1 MMPLSLAEKA
11 SLKKKLCNEKRNTMT
26 RQIDIYDTT
35 LRDGTQA
42 ENFNLSVTDK
52 IRISHKLDDMGIDYI
67 EGGWPGSN
75 PLAVEYFKAMQS
87 ETLKHAKLTAFGA
100 TRMFS
105 NSVEDDKTVQALLA
119 AKTPVITIFGK
130 SWDIHV
136 HDALRIELED
146 NLLIIEETLAYLKPH
161 VQELF
166 YDAEHFFDGFK
177 KNAEY
182 ALATLGK
189 AVDGGAECLVLCD
202 TNGGMLP
209 HELPPILERVQDFLK
224 DRNSDVELGIHAH
237 NDSETAVANSLLAL
251 SLGVKQV
258 QGTIN
263 GYGERC
269 GNGNLTSIIPAV
281 GLKMGYECEAVK
293 NIDKLYDTAMLVD
306 ELANLPHNKYQP
318 YVGRSAF
325 AHKGGIHVS
334 AVKRNPLCYEHI
346 EPEKVGNIR
355 RILISDQAGKSNV
368 VHKAKKFGIDL
379 DTKSPIVASIVK
391 ELKELENQGFQ
402 YEGAEASFELLMRRA
417 VGSHAHYF
425 TLNGFRAINSKRK
438 MDKPPETEATI
449 RVEVGGE
456 EVHTAAMGDGPVNA
470 LDKALRK
477 ALTQFYPA
485 LEEVELIDYKVR
497 VLSGEQ
503 GTGAR
508 VRVLVESK
516 DQYEQW
522 GTVGVSL
529 NIIEASWQALVDSI
543 NYKLMRDEKRNE
555 AQE

>member
-1 MMPLSLAEKA
+1 
-11 SLKKKLCNEKRNTMT
+11 MT
-26 RQIDIYDTT
+26 RKVQIYDTT

-42 ENFNLSVTDK
+42 ENFNLSVMDK
-52 IRISHKLDDMGIDYI
+52 IRISHKLDDLGVDYI

-75 PLAVEYFKAMQS
+75 PLAVEYFQAMQS
-87 ETLKHAKLTAFGA
+87 ENLKHTKLAAFGA

-105 NSVEDDKTVQALLA
+105 NPIEKDKSTQALLD

-136 HDALRIELED
+136 YDALRIELED
-146 NLLIIEETLAYLKPH
+146 NLLIIEETLSYLRPH
-161 VQELF
+161 VEKLF

-182 ALATLGK
+182 ALTTLGK
-189 AVDGGAECLVLCD
+189 AIDGGADCLILCD

-209 HELPPILERVQDFLK
+209 HEVQPIIVRVQQFIKERGANVD
-224 DRNSDVELGIHAH
+224 LGIHAH
-237 NDSETAVANSLLAL
+237 NDSDTAVANSLLAL
-251 SLGVKQV
+251 SLGVEQV
-258 QGTIN
+258 QGTMN

-269 GNGNLTSIIPAV
+269 GNANLTSVIPAL
-281 GLKMGYECEAVK
+281 GLKMDYQCKAVD
-293 NIDKLYDTAMLVD
+293 NIDKLYGASMLVD

-368 VHKAKKFGIDL
+368 VHKAQKFGIDI
-379 DTKSPIVASIVK
+379 DSSSPIVASIVA

-417 VGSHAHYF
+417 IGAQAHYF
-425 TLNGFRAINSKRK
+425 TLKGFRAINSKRK
-438 MDKPPETEATI
+438 MDEPPETEATI
-449 RVEVGGE
+449 RLEVAGQ

-470 LDKALRK
+470 LDRAMRK
-477 ALTQFYPA
+477 ALTRFYPA
-485 LEEVELIDYKVR
+485 LDEVELIDYKVR
-497 VLSGEQ
+497 VLSGQQ

-508 VRVLVESK
+508 VRVLIESR

-522 GTVGVSL
+522 GTVGVSR

-543 NYKLMRDEKRNE
+543 NYKLMRDEKRSAE
-555 AQE
+555 KE

>member
-1 MMPLSLAEKA
+1 
-11 SLKKKLCNEKRNTMT
+11 MT
-26 RQIDIYDTT
+26 KSVQIYDTT

-52 IRISHKLDDMGIDYI
+52 VRISHKLDELGIDFI

-75 PLAVEYFKAMQS
+75 PLAVEFFQTMQGQ
-87 ETLKHAKLTAFGA
+87 TLKHAQLTAFGS
-100 TRMFS
+100 TRLFS
-105 NSVEDDKTVQALLA
+105 NPCEKDKNLQALLD

-136 HDALRIELED
+136 YDALRIELED
-146 NLLIIEETLAYLKPH
+146 NLLIIEESLAYLKPH
-161 VQELF
+161 VQRLF

-177 KNAEY
+177 KNQDY
-182 ALATLGK
+182 ALASLDK
-189 AVDGGAECLVLCD
+189 AIIGGAECLVLCD

-209 HELPPILERVQDFLK
+209 HEVQPIIERVQQFIK
-224 DRNSDVELGIHAH
+224 ERGAKVELGIHAH

-258 QGTIN
+258 QGTMN

-269 GNGNLTSIIPAV
+269 GNGNLTSIIPAL
-281 GLKMGYECEAVK
+281 GIKMGYECEAIK
-293 NIDKLYDTAMLVD
+293 NIDKLYDAAMLVD

-334 AVKRNPLCYEHI
+334 AVKRNPMTYEHI
-346 EPEKVGNIR
+346 DPEQVGNIR

-368 VHKAKKFGIDL
+368 LHKAKKFGIEL
-379 DTKSPIVASIVK
+379 DPTSPVAAAIVS

-417 VGSHAHYF
+417 IGAQTNYF
-425 TLNGFRAINSKRK
+425 TLKGFRAINSKRK

-449 RVEVGGE
+449 RLEVGGQ
-456 EVHTAAMGDGPVNA
+456 EVHTASMGDGPVNA
-470 LDKALRK
+470 LDKAMRK

-485 LEEVELIDYKVR
+485 LEEVELLDYKVR
-497 VLSGEQ
+497 VLSGQ
-503 GTGAR
+503 HGTGAK
-508 VRVLVESK
+508 VRVLIESK
-516 DQYEQW
+516 DQNEQW

-543 NYKLMRDEKRNE
+543 NYKLMRDDQRN
-555 AQE
+555 AKQN

>member
-1 MMPLSLAEKA
+1 MATSV
-11 SLKKKLCNEKRNTMT
+11 
-26 RQIDIYDTT
+26 QIYDTT

-52 IRISHKLDDMGIDYI
+52 VRISHKFDDLGVDFI

-75 PLAVEYFKAMQS
+75 PLAVEFFKTMQG
-87 ETLKHAKLTAFGA
+87 EKLKHSKLTAFGA
-100 TRMFS
+100 TRLFS
-105 NSVEDDKTVQALLA
+105 NPCEKDRNLQALID

-146 NLLIIEETLAYLKPH
+146 NLLIIEESLAYLKPH
-161 VQELF
+161 VEKLF

-177 KNAEY
+177 KNQDY
-182 ALATLGK
+182 ALASLKK
-189 AVDGGAECLVLCD
+189 AISGGADCLILCD

-209 HELPPILERVQDFLK
+209 HEVQPIIKRVQSFIAEQGAKVD
-224 DRNSDVELGIHAH
+224 LGIHAH
-237 NDSETAVANSLLAL
+237 NDSETAVANSLLAI

-258 QGTIN
+258 QGTMN

-269 GNGNLTSIIPAV
+269 GNANLASIIPAL
-281 GLKMGYECEAVK
+281 GLKMNCEAK
-293 NIDKLYDTAMLVD
+293 AINNIDQLYDTAMLVD

-334 AVKRNPLCYEHI
+334 AVNRNPLTYEHV
-346 EPEKVGNIR
+346 EPEKVGNFR
-355 RILISDQAGKSNV
+355 RILISDQAGKSNIL
-368 VHKAKKFGIDL
+368 HKAEKFGLDL
-379 DTKSPIVASIVK
+379 DPKSPITASIVA

-402 YEGAEASFELLMRRA
+402 FEGAEASFELLMRRA
-417 VGSHAHYF
+417 MGTQANYF
-425 TLNGFRAINSKRK
+425 TLKGFRAINSKRQ

-449 RVEVGGE
+449 RLEVGGN
-456 EVHTAAMGDGPVNA
+456 EVHTASLGDGPVNA
-470 LDKALRK
+470 LDMAMRK
-477 ALTQFYPA
+477 ALTRFYPA
-485 LEEVELIDYKVR
+485 LDEIELVDYKVR
-497 VLSGEQ
+497 VLSGQ
-503 GTGAR
+503 HGTGAK

-516 DQYEQW
+516 DHHEQW
-522 GTVGVSL
+522 GTVGVSI

-543 NYKLMRDEKRNE
+543 NYKLMRDDQRR
-555 AQE
+555 QESE

>member
-1 MMPLSLAEKA
+1 
-11 SLKKKLCNEKRNTMT
+11 
-26 RQIDIYDTT
+26 
-35 LRDGTQA
+35 
-42 ENFNLSVTDK
+42 
-52 IRISHKLDDMGIDYI
+52 
-67 EGGWPGSN
+67 
-75 PLAVEYFKAMQS
+75 
-87 ETLKHAKLTAFGA
+87 
-100 TRMFS
+100 MFS
-105 NSVEDDKTVQALLA
+105 NTVEEDKTVQALLA
-119 AKTPVITIFGK
+119 AKTTVITIFGK

-189 AVDGGAECLVLCD
+189 AIDGGAQCLVLCD

-209 HELPPILERVQDFLK
+209 HELPPIIERVQSFLK
-224 DRNSDVELGIHAH
+224 ERNSTVELGIHAH

-281 GLKMGYECEAVK
+281 GLKMGYQCNAAE
-293 NIDKLYDTAMLVD
+293 NISKLYDTAMLVD

-355 RILISDQAGKSNV
+355 RKIGR
-368 VHKAKKFGIDL
+368 
-379 DTKSPIVASIVK
+379 ASCR
-391 ELKELENQGFQ
+391 E
-402 YEGAEASFELLMRRA
+402 
-417 VGSHAHYF
+417 
-425 TLNGFRAINSKRK
+425 
-438 MDKPPETEATI
+438 
-449 RVEVGGE
+449 RV
-456 EVHTAAMGDGPVNA
+456 
-470 LDKALRK
+470 
-477 ALTQFYPA
+477 
-485 LEEVELIDYKVR
+485 
-497 VLSGEQ
+497 
-503 GTGAR
+503 
-508 VRVLVESK
+508 
-516 DQYEQW
+516 
-522 GTVGVSL
+522 
-529 NIIEASWQALVDSI
+529 
-543 NYKLMRDEKRNE
+543 
-555 AQE
+555 

>member
-1 MMPLSLAEKA
+1 MDKSV
-11 SLKKKLCNEKRNTMT
+11 
-26 RQIDIYDTT
+26 QIYDTT

-52 IRISHKLDDMGIDYI
+52 VQISHKLDSLGVDFI

-75 PLAVEYFKAMQS
+75 PLAVEFFQTMQS
-87 ETLKHAKLTAFGA
+87 ETLQHAKLSAFGA
-100 TRMFS
+100 TRLFS
-105 NSVEDDKTVQALLA
+105 NSCEKDYNLKALID

-136 HDALRIELED
+136 YDALRIELED
-146 NLLIIEETLAYLKPH
+146 NLLIIEESLAYLKPH
-161 VQELF
+161 VESLF

-177 KNAEY
+177 NNPEY
-182 ALATLGK
+182 ALATLDK
-189 AVDGGAECLVLCD
+189 AIIGGANSLILCD

-209 HELPPILERVQDFLK
+209 HEVQPIIQRVQQFVSE
-224 DRNSDVELGIHAH
+224 RNKTIELGIHAH

-269 GNGNLTSIIPAV
+269 GNANLTSIIPAL
-281 GLKMGYECEAVK
+281 GLKMNYECECVK
-293 NIDKLYDTAMLVD
+293 NIDKLYDAAMLVD

-334 AVKRNPLCYEHI
+334 AVKRNPMTYEHI

-368 VHKAKKFGIDL
+368 LHKAKKFGIDL
-379 DTKSPIVASIVK
+379 DANSPIAASIVT
-391 ELKELENQGFQ
+391 ELKNLENQGFQ

-417 VGSHAHYF
+417 IGAQAHYF
-425 TLNGFRAINSKRK
+425 TLKGFRAINSKRS
-438 MDKPPETEATI
+438 MDQLPETEATI
-449 RVEVGGE
+449 RVEVGGQ

-470 LDKALRK
+470 LDKAMRK
-477 ALTQFYPA
+477 GLSQFYPA
-485 LEEVELIDYKVR
+485 LEEIELVDYKVR
-497 VLSGEQ
+497 VLSGQQ
-503 GTGAR
+503 GTGAK
-508 VRVLVESK
+508 VRVLIDSK

-543 NYKLMRDEKRNE
+543 NYKLMRDEQRSAAKK
-555 AQE
+555 Q

>member
-1 MMPLSLAEKA
+1 MVSL
-11 SLKKKLCNEKRNTMT
+11 MT
-26 RQIDIYDTT
+26 KSVQIYDTT

-52 IRISHKLDDMGIDYI
+52 VHISHKLDELGIDFI

-75 PLAVEYFKAMQS
+75 PLAVEFFKTMQDQ
-87 ETLKHAKLTAFGA
+87 TLKHAQLSAFGS
-100 TRMFS
+100 TRLFS
-105 NSVEDDKTVQALLA
+105 NPCEKDKNLQALID
-119 AKTPVITIFGK
+119 AKTSVITIFGK

-136 HDALRIELED
+136 YDALRIELED
-146 NLLIIEETLAYLKPH
+146 NLLIIEESLAYLKPH
-161 VQELF
+161 VKNLF

-177 KNAEY
+177 KNQDY
-182 ALATLGK
+182 ALATLDK
-189 AVDGGAECLVLCD
+189 AIIGGAECLILCD

-209 HELPPILERVQDFLK
+209 HEVQPIIERVQRFVAERGSNVD
-224 DRNSDVELGIHAH
+224 LGIHSH

-258 QGTIN
+258 QGTMN

-269 GNGNLTSIIPAV
+269 GNANLASIIPAL
-281 GLKMGYECEAVK
+281 GLKMNYECAAVA
-293 NIDKLYDTAMLVD
+293 NIDKLYDAAMLVD

-334 AVKRNPLCYEHI
+334 AVKRNPLTYEHI
-346 EPEKVGNIR
+346 DPEKVGNIR

-368 VHKAKKFGIDL
+368 LHKAKKFGIDL
-379 DTKSPIVASIVK
+379 DPKSPIAASIVS

-417 VGSHAHYF
+417 IGAQANFF
-425 TLNGFRAINSKRK
+425 TLKGFRAINSKRK

-449 RVEVGGE
+449 RLEVGGQ
-456 EVHTAAMGDGPVNA
+456 EVHTASMGDGPVNA
-470 LDKALRK
+470 LDRAMRK
-477 ALTQFYPA
+477 ALVQFYPA

-497 VLSGEQ
+497 VLSGQ
-503 GTGAR
+503 YGTGAK
-508 VRVLVESK
+508 VRVLIESK
-516 DQYEQW
+516 DGNEQW

-543 NYKLMRDEKRNE
+543 NYKLMRDEQRHAKKS
-555 AQE
+555 

>member
-1 MMPLSLAEKA
+1 MV
-11 SLKKKLCNEKRNTMT
+11 RHMT
-26 RQIDIYDTT
+26 QTVQIYDTT

-52 IRISHKLDDMGIDYI
+52 IRISHKFDELGIDFI

-75 PLAVEYFKAMQS
+75 PLAVDFFKAMQK
-87 ETLKHAKLTAFGA
+87 EKLNHSKLSAFGS
-100 TRMFS
+100 TRLFS
-105 NSVEDDKTVQALLA
+105 NSCENDKNLQALIEA
-119 AKTPVITIFGK
+119 RTPVITIFGK

-146 NLLIIEETLAYLKPH
+146 NLLIIEESLAYLKPH
-161 VQELF
+161 VENLF

-182 ALATLGK
+182 ALASLGRAIK
-189 AVDGGAECLVLCD
+189 GGAECLVLCD

-209 HELPPILERVQDFLK
+209 HEVQPIIERVQQFIAEQE
-224 DRNSDVELGIHAH
+224 SDVTLGIHSH

-258 QGTIN
+258 QGTMN

-269 GNGNLTSIIPAV
+269 GNANLASIIPAL
-281 GLKMGYECEAVK
+281 GIKMKYECQAVS
-293 NIDKLYDTAMLVD
+293 NIDQLYETAMLVD
-306 ELANLPHNKYQP
+306 ELANLPHNKYQA

-334 AVKRNPLCYEHI
+334 AVKRNPLTYEHI

-368 VHKAKKFGIDL
+368 LHKAKKFGIEIDS
-379 DTKSPIVASIVK
+379 DSPIAASIVA
-391 ELKELENQGFQ
+391 ELKDLENQGFQ

-417 VGSHAHYF
+417 IGAKPHYF
-425 TLNGFRAINSKRK
+425 TLKGFRAINSKRN
-438 MDKPPETEATI
+438 MDEPPETEATI
-449 RVEVGGE
+449 RLEVGGS
-456 EVHTAAMGDGPVNA
+456 EVHTVSLGDGPVNA
-470 LDKALRK
+470 IDRAMRK
-477 ALTQFYPA
+477 ALTHFYPA

-497 VLSGEQ
+497 VLSGQQ
-503 GTGAR
+503 GTGAK
-508 VRVLVESK
+508 VRVLIESK
-516 DQYEQW
+516 DKHEQW

-543 NYKLMRDEKRNE
+543 NYKLMRDEQRN
-555 AQE
+555 ASKN

>member
-1 MMPLSLAEKA
+1 
-11 SLKKKLCNEKRNTMT
+11 MT
-26 RQIDIYDTT
+26 RQIQIYDTT

-52 IRISHKLDDMGIDYI
+52 IRISHKLDDLGIDYI

-87 ETLKHAKLTAFGA
+87 ETLKHAKLTAFGS

-105 NSVEDDKTVQALLA
+105 NPVEKDITVQALIA

-146 NLLIIEETLAYLKPH
+146 NLLIIEETLSYLKPH

-189 AVDGGAECLVLCD
+189 AIDGGAECLILCD

-209 HELPPILERVQDFLK
+209 HELPPIIERVQNFLK

-269 GNGNLTSIIPAV
+269 GNGNLTSVIPAV
-281 GLKMGYECEAVK
+281 GLKMGYQCAATE
-293 NIDKLYDTAMLVD
+293 NIDKLYETAMLVD

-368 VHKAKKFGIDL
+368 VHKAKKFGIDI
-379 DTKSPIVASIVK
+379 DTNSPIAASIVK

-417 VGSHAHYF
+417 VGSHTNYF
-425 TLNGFRAINSKRK
+425 TLNGFRAINSKRN

-449 RVEVGGE
+449 RVEVGGQ

-477 ALTQFYPA
+477 ALTQFYPT
-485 LEEVELIDYKVR
+485 LEDVELIDYKVR

-516 DQYEQW
+516 DQHEQW

-555 AQE
+555 KKE

>member
-1 MMPLSLAEKA
+1 
-11 SLKKKLCNEKRNTMT
+11 MT
-26 RQIDIYDTT
+26 RSVQIYDTT

-52 IRISHKLDDMGIDYI
+52 VRISHQLDHLGIDFI

-75 PLAVEYFKAMQS
+75 PLAVDFFKIMQG
-87 ETLKHAKLTAFGA
+87 ETLDHARLAAFGS
-100 TRMFS
+100 TRLFS
-105 NSVEDDKTVQALLA
+105 NTCEQDKNLQALLA

-146 NLLIIEETLAYLKPH
+146 NLLIIEESLAYLRPH
-161 VQELF
+161 VQNLF

-177 KNAEY
+177 KNQDY
-182 ALATLGK
+182 ALATLDK
-189 AVDGGAECLVLCD
+189 AIRGGAECLVLCD

-209 HELPPILERVQDFLK
+209 HEVQPIIERVQGF
-224 DRNSDVELGIHAH
+224 VEEQGAEVTLGIHAH

-251 SLGVKQV
+251 SLGVTQV
-258 QGTIN
+258 QGTMN

-269 GNGNLTSIIPAV
+269 GNGNLTSIIPAL
-281 GLKMGYECEAVK
+281 GIKMGYGCEAVN
-293 NIDKLYDTAMLVD
+293 NINRLYDTAMLVD

-334 AVKRNPLCYEHI
+334 AVKRNPMTYEHI
-346 EPEKVGNIR
+346 RPEQVGNVR

-368 VHKAKKFGIDL
+368 LHKAKKYGIEL
-379 DTKSPIVASIVK
+379 DPKSPIAAAIVA

-417 VGSHAHYF
+417 MGGQGQYF
-425 TLNGFRAINSKRK
+425 TLKGFRAINSKRD
-438 MDKPPETEATI
+438 MSTPPETEATI
-449 RVEVGGE
+449 RLEVGGE

-470 LDKALRK
+470 LDTALRK
-477 ALTQFYPA
+477 ALVQFYPTLND
-485 LEEVELIDYKVR
+485 LELVDYKVR
-497 VLSGEQ
+497 VLSGQQ
-503 GTGAR
+503 GTGAK
-508 VRVLVESK
+508 VRVLIESK
-516 DQYEQW
+516 DGHEQW
-522 GTVGVSL
+522 GTVGVSF

-543 NYKLMRDEKRNE
+543 NYKLMRDEQRDRGKR
-555 AQE
+555 